1 LTQSP
6 RGARNVHGP
15 GQKAALQAEQKA
27 HFGLQIS
34 QRLKSEETATLQPN
48 QETSLAT

>member
-1 LTQSP
+1 
-6 RGARNVHGP
+6 VHGP

-27 HFGLQIS
+27 HFWLANIPAIKKQ
-34 QRLKSEETATLQPN
+34 KAAPLQPN